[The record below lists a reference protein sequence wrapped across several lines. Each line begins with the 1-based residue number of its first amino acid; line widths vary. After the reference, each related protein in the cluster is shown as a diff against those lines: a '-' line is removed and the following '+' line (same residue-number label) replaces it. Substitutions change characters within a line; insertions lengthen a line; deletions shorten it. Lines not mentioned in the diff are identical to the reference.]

1 MLRRMSTARATAP
14 PSRRYTPAKSRAPH
28 RGGGPHVEPDRPPVA
43 APWRRAGAALLDALV
58 PAVVVI
64 AGADLAWAVGLL
76 RLAGVSDAGWVAWSW
91 SFHRVAWTVA
101 VAAFAYQAICVG
113 LWQATP
119 GKRALGLRVT
129 GRDGG
134 RPGWRT
140 ALWRAAWP
148 AAVFVP
154 TFISPLVLAAGWMV
168 VADGQR
174 RSLGD
179 HAAGTLVLRTS
190 RSPRG

>member
-1 MLRRMSTARATAP
+1 
-14 PSRRYTPAKSRAPH
+14 
-28 RGGGPHVEPDRPPVA
+28 VA
-43 APWRRAGAALLDALV
+43 AAWRRAGAALLDAVV

-64 AGADLAWAVGLL
+64 AGADLAWAAGLL

-101 VAAFAYQAICVG
+101 AAAFAYQAVCVG
-113 LWQATP
+113 RWQATL
-119 GKRALGLRVT
+119 GKRALGLRVA
-129 GRDGG
+129 RHDGG

-168 VADGQR
+168 LADGQR

-179 HAAGTLVLRTS
+179 HAAGTLVQ
-190 RSPRG
+190 RSPRTPPA

>member
-1 MLRRMSTARATAP
+1 MSTARAIAQ
-14 PSRRYTPAKSRAPH
+14 PSRRYTPAKSSARRRAPAA
-28 RGGGPHVEPDRPPVA
+28 GAEPDRPPVA
-43 APWRRAGAALLDALV
+43 AAWRRVGAALLDALV

-64 AGADLAWAVGLL
+64 AGADLAWAAGLL

-101 VAAFAYQAICVG
+101 AAAFAYQAVCVG
-113 LWQATP
+113 RWQATP
-119 GKRALGLRVT
+119 GKRALGLRVA
-129 GRDGG
+129 RSDGG

-179 HAAGTLVLRTS
+179 HAAGTLVQ
-190 RSPRG
+190 RSPRTPPA